1 MITIDTTSGAA
12 ATRGATPQIT
22 TSDPLTENNERSHV
36 EPREGTLTN
45 ERSLYA
51 ASMGVAGAALAGNV
65 AVVTGGGSGIGRA
78 ISLLFARNGAAVL
91 VADRDGDAAE
101 RTAAEAVAADGL
113 AKAIEGDVVADA
125 ALIVAAAVEHFGGL
139 HTCVNNAGVD
149 LPTAR
154 SVVDTNDA
162 DWDLTMSVN
171 VKGVFC
177 MSRAAIP
184 AIQRCGGGAVVN
196 VASVAAIIGVR
207 DEAAYAASKGAVL
220 ALTRQ
225 MAVDFAPTIR
235 VNALCPGMV
244 EAPTRDRA
252 AAYGP
257 SELARR
263 RAWARE
269 QPLARYGTHE
279 EIARAALFL
288 ASDDCRSSRVR
299 PWSSTEA

>member
-1 MITIDTTSGAA
+1 VTD
-12 ATRGATPQIT
+12 
-22 TSDPLTENNERSHV
+22 
-36 EPREGTLTN
+36 
-45 ERSLYA
+45 
-51 ASMGVAGAALAGNV
+51 ASAALAGRV

-91 VADRDGDAAE
+91 VADRDGEAAE
-101 RTAAEAVAADGL
+101 RTADAAVAAEGV
-113 AKAIEGDVVADA
+113 AEAIRGDVVADA
-125 ALIVAAAVEHFGGL
+125 ATIVDAAVERFGAL

-154 SVVDTNDA
+154 SVVETTDA

-184 AIQRCGGGAVVN
+184 QIQRCGGGTVVN
-196 VASVAAIIGVR
+196 VASVAALVGVR

-225 MAVDFAPTIR
+225 MAVDFAPTVR

-257 SELARR
+257 SELTKR
-263 RAWARE
+263 RAWAIE
-269 QPLARYGTHE
+269 QPLARYGTHD
-279 EIARAALFL
+279 EIARTALFL
-288 ASDDCRSSRVR
+288 ASDASSFMTGAALVVDGGM
-299 PWSSTEA
+299 SIH